1 VQRAVASRSSER
13 AGPDGLAPTAG
24 FAEQLPVLHVAEP
37 ADSAGGV
44 VQRSADLGE
53 GVARPK
59 AGSAASHG
67 VLRQDSVVVPAAEVV
82 QRVFAA
88 PAQQPVPAVEQVP
101 VVARSPEPSA
111 PEPVQRTAEAPQ
123 GETAQ
128 GQNADELLRKLYDP
142 LLRRLKA
149 DLWLDR
155 ERRGAL
161 TDL

>member
-1 VQRAVASRSSER
+1 
-13 AGPDGLAPTAG
+13 
-24 FAEQLPVLHVAEP
+24 
-37 ADSAGGV
+37 
-44 VQRSADLGE
+44 
-53 GVARPK
+53 
-59 AGSAASHG
+59 
-67 VLRQDSVVVPAAEVV
+67 
-82 QRVFAA
+82 
-88 PAQQPVPAVEQVP
+88 VP